1 MDKKATSLIISYV
14 LLITIAIGL
23 SIGIYSWIKSN
34 ADISPDIDCKED
46 TSLIV
51 MGYEIEESP
60 DKLVLSLKNNGYFNI
75 DGFILSVGENEL
87 EVPIILLDADDGFE
101 GTAGTYYFPGN
112 PLEPGYTIL
121 ASFFDTGVDLNTLEI
136 IQVQPFI
143 TQKGSKVLC
152 KDCILKLKL
161 SDIPSEVTPPP
172 SEECGNDHLD
182 PGEECD
188 GGANCISAGE
198 SGECTCEA
206 GFSPDGIGGCIPDIF
221 NVIITSPYDGQH
233 IPPGTNL
240 NFLAIP
246 TNEIGS
252 VSCVWE
258 SNVSGNLEDGLCD
271 FNSTSLI
278 EGRHKITVTA
288 TDSGGETAIAEVHVE
303 IGVGTTT
310 NCNNLN
316 WELIPNTQGM
326 NFIDFEVFDEGD
338 GLLYGLTTGGTIFRS
353 NDNGENWESV
363 FNAPNQNV
371 RNLVEFDGKLI
382 TYAGEGVLYYSSD
395 GEMWLVGS
403 YPVNPLSPT
412 YDTYIVY
419 GAEILDNNF
428 VYILGSRG
436 RSHPAYW
443 GYTYYSS
450 NGIDGWNFNFKVA
463 TVLEKNRLSRLTK
476 FNGELCFSDS
486 RSIAWFKVYC
496 SYGAHFSGNLSWG
509 MSELD
514 LTNSQPIIS
523 KTHKLIGP
531 YLYLSDGVNHGG
543 GYWPGP
549 PSYGVRRSATG
560 YGAWSSFYKVSERAI
575 KVIEEFENFVLMG
588 TSDNL
593 QCSPNGDPGTFGAVD
608 GITSSVYAFVEYNGY
623 IYMSTADGL
632 YRAPFSG

>member
-198 SGECTCEA
+198 SGECTCET

-221 NVIITSPYDGQH
+221 NVIITSPYDG
-233 IPPGTNL
+233 
-240 NFLAIP
+240 
-246 TNEIGS
+246 
-252 VSCVWE
+252 
-258 SNVSGNLEDGLCD
+258 
-271 FNSTSLI
+271 
-278 EGRHKITVTA
+278 
-288 TDSGGETAIAEVHVE
+288 
-303 IGVGTTT
+303 
-310 NCNNLN
+310 
-316 WELIPNTQGM
+316 
-326 NFIDFEVFDEGD
+326 
-338 GLLYGLTTGGTIFRS
+338 
-353 NDNGENWESV
+353 
-363 FNAPNQNV
+363 
-371 RNLVEFDGKLI
+371 
-382 TYAGEGVLYYSSD
+382 
-395 GEMWLVGS
+395 
-403 YPVNPLSPT
+403 
-412 YDTYIVY
+412 
-419 GAEILDNNF
+419 
-428 VYILGSRG
+428 
-436 RSHPAYW
+436 
-443 GYTYYSS
+443 
-450 NGIDGWNFNFKVA
+450 
-463 TVLEKNRLSRLTK
+463 
-476 FNGELCFSDS
+476 
-486 RSIAWFKVYC
+486 
-496 SYGAHFSGNLSWG
+496 
-509 MSELD
+509 
-514 LTNSQPIIS
+514 
-523 KTHKLIGP
+523 
-531 YLYLSDGVNHGG
+531 
-543 GYWPGP
+543 
-549 PSYGVRRSATG
+549 
-560 YGAWSSFYKVSERAI
+560 
-575 KVIEEFENFVLMG
+575 
-588 TSDNL
+588 
-593 QCSPNGDPGTFGAVD
+593 
-608 GITSSVYAFVEYNGY
+608 
-623 IYMSTADGL
+623 
-632 YRAPFSG
+632 